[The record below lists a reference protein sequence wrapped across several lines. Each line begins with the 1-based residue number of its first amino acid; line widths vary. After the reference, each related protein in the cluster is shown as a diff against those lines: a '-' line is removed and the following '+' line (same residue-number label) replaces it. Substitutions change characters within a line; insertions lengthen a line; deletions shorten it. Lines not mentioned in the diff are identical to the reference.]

1 MKQLKTIV
9 NFVHFIVKVIILP
22 YHFLGTRFHF
32 DKVYRENPIE
42 LNTMKLTQIG
52 ELWLES
58 GFEIGEHPQHCYEI
72 SYIISGKG
80 RFYHN
85 DIPTEVSAGDIIVT
99 PKTGTHFITS
109 STNDEIYYSYI
120 GFDFTE
126 NDSELKKR
134 VQEFLGGGLQIKRE
148 VPRDIYVSFKNC
160 MEEFYNNNSY
170 DKLLIEAYITQ
181 IILLACKNLSSGEI
195 IAPTSKTETRYGHTV
210 YLIMKYIDRNI
221 EKQLTVSGIAASL
234 GYSTYHIS
242 HLFKSKM
249 HITLQEYICNKK
261 IEKAKETIDRNRFT
275 ISEISE
281 KLSFLNIQSF
291 SRSFKRITGMPPTAY
306 IAKQKNP

>member
-1 MKQLKTIV
+1 MK
-9 NFVHFIVKVIILP
+9 H
-22 YHFLGTRFHF
+22 HFLGTRFHF

-80 RFYHN
+80 CFYHN
-85 DIPTEVSAGDIIVT
+85 NLATDVSAGDIIIT
-99 PKTGTHFITS
+99 PKTGTHSITS
-109 STNDEIYYSYI
+109 SENDEIYYSYI
-120 GFDFTE
+120 GFNFTE
-126 NDSELKKR
+126 SDSELKKR
-134 VQEFLGGGLQIKRE
+134 VQNFLCDGIQIKSE
-148 VPRDIYVSFKNC
+148 VPRDIYVAFKNC
-160 MEEFYNNNSY
+160 IAEFYNNKSY

-181 IILLACKNLSSGEI
+181 IILQSCKNFSSEDSV
-195 IAPTSKTETRYGHTV
+195 APTSENETRYGLTV

-221 EKQLTVSGIAASL
+221 EKPLSVSGIASSL

-261 IEKAKETIDRNRFT
+261 IEKAKEMMGRNRFT

-291 SRSFKRITGMPPTAY
+291 SRSFKRITGMPPSVYA
-306 IAKQKNP
+306 AKLKQKNP